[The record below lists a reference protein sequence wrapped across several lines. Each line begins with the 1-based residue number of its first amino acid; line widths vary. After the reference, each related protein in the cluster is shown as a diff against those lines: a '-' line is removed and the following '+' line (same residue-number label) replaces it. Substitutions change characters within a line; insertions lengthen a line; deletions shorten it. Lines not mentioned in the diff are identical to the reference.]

1 MEKDLTMFAN
11 SDIHQP
17 ITLDYDLE
25 TNHRP
30 LTLVFARERSTAGI
44 REALDNKR
52 TAVWFEHNLIGREEF
67 LHPLFQESLK
77 VQKVAYHEKIA
88 EVVLSNDCAVDFIL
102 ENAGEY
108 SFFNKT
114 RTFVIKAGEKLR
126 LGVKTGEVLDQF
138 ILKFKVKNLLITPED
153 CLVAEISCTTD

>member
-1 MEKDLTMFAN
+1 M
-11 SDIHQP
+11 
-17 ITLDYDLE
+17 
-25 TNHRP
+25 
-30 LTLVFARERSTAGI
+30 
-44 REALDNKR
+44 
-52 TAVWFEHNLIGREEF
+52 
-67 LHPLFQESLK
+67 
-77 VQKVAYHEKIA
+77 AYHEKIA
-88 EVVLSNDCAVDFIL
+88 EVVLSNESAVDFIL

-138 ILKFKVKNLLITPED
+138 ILKFRVKNLLVTPED